1 MRAHVLISPISLARE
16 SNSLMA
22 EKSLANPIA
31 SASAATAA
39 ARLVPRPDRGAVA
52 PTLGTGVGRKD
63 AVEERRGGGVAVM
76 VGRRNGPAEE
86 EEAVGV
92 GMREGAEEDEVGRT
106 ESGAAPL
113 AVKVRDEV
121 EADDG
126 ICWLTVGGDFPR
138 TDGGIMM
145 GDSSFGSSFPRTFSA
160 MRNMA
165 RANCS
170 AFSLPLF
177 RVSHRFLWGD
187 AGRHKKSLE
196 HVLIV

>member
-1 MRAHVLISPISLARE
+1 
-16 SNSLMA
+16 MA

-31 SASAATAA
+31 SASAAMAA
-39 ARLVPRPDRGAVA
+39 ARLVPRPDGGVVA
-52 PTLGTGVGRKD
+52 PTLGTGVGRRD

-76 VGRRNGPAEE
+76 VGRREGPAEE
-86 EEAVGV
+86 EAGV
-92 GMREGAEEDEVGRT
+92 GMREGAEEDEVGKT

-113 AVKVRDEV
+113 AGEDREEV

-138 TDGGIMM
+138 TEGGIMM
-145 GDSSFGSSFPRTFSA
+145 GDSSLGSSFPRTFSA

-177 RVSHRFLWGD
+177 RVSHRFLRGD
-187 AGRHKKSLE
+187 AGKHKIDKIDVIL
-196 HVLIV
+196 